1 MAPCS
6 STARRR
12 RWRAIPVSRRSISAS
27 RSMPELLNIERLTAG
42 YGEAIVLNAVSLALG
57 EGQSLA
63 LLGRNGMG
71 KTTLINSIVGVT
83 RFVGGSICLDGR
95 DITGLRPDQRAH
107 VGIGWVPQE
116 RNIFKSL
123 TVEENLT
130 AVARPGAWD
139 VRRVYQLFP
148 RLAERRRNLG
158 NQLSGGEQQM
168 LAVGRALVLNPRVIL
183 LDEPLE
189 GLAPILVD
197 ELIAALTRIVRQE
210 GLAAILVE
218 QNAQKILGV
227 TDRAVILERGSIVH
241 AGASAALAADRAVL
255 ETFLGVTHAG
265 PKRGKAK
272 H

>member
-1 MAPCS
+1 
-6 STARRR
+6 
-12 RWRAIPVSRRSISAS
+12 
-27 RSMPELLNIERLTAG
+27 MPELLAIDRLTAG
-42 YGEAIVLNAVSLALG
+42 YGEAVVLNAVSLALA
-57 EGQSLA
+57 ERQSLA

-83 RFVGGSICLDGR
+83 RFISGNIALDGR
-95 DITGLRPDQRAH
+95 DITALRPDQRAH
-107 VGIGWVPQE
+107 AGIGWVPQE

-130 AVARPGAWD
+130 SVAQSGPWTVERI
-139 VRRVYQLFP
+139 YELFP

-189 GLAPILVD
+189 GLAPILVE
-197 ELIAALTRIVRQE
+197 ELLAALRRIIRDE
-210 GLAAILVE
+210 GMSAILVE
-218 QNAQKILGV
+218 QNAQKVLAV
-227 TDRAVILERGSIVH
+227 TDRAAILERGAVVYE
-241 AGASAALAADRAVL
+241 GASAELAADRAVL
-255 ETFLGVTHAG
+255 ESYLGVTAAG
-265 PKRGKAK
+265 TRRGGRAR